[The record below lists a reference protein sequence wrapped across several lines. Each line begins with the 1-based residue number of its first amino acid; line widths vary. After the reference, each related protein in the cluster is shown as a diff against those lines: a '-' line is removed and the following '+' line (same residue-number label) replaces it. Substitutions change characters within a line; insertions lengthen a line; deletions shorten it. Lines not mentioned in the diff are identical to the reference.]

1 MKIVFLDAL
10 TLGEDVSFDAL
21 DALGECSYHPTTRS
35 DETLVRIKDATVV
48 ITNKVLIT
56 AEMMDATPT
65 LKLICIAATGMNNVD
80 LDAAKQRGIEVK
92 NVAGYSTDSVVQLTF
107 SMLFYLINSSRYYDD
122 FVRDKH
128 WQMSELFTHVGRP
141 FAELAGKTWG
151 IIGMGTIGQKV
162 AKIASAFGCEV
173 IYYSTSG
180 KNKDQKFHRVHLDH
194 LLAESDIL
202 SIHAPLNDAT
212 QELLH
217 YENMKQLKDNAT
229 LLNLG
234 RGGIINEADLART
247 IKEKPIYVGLDV
259 VTKEPI
265 SVDNPLLEVQN
276 ERLYIT
282 PHIAWTSIEA
292 RQRLLAAIVDHI
304 KTFKAALHSV

>member
-1 MKIVFLDAL
+1 MDIVFLDAL
-10 TLGEDVSFDAL
+10 SLGEDVSFEAL
-21 DALGECSYHPTTRS
+21 DALGSCDYYPTTKPE
-35 DETLVRIKDATVV
+35 ETLERIAGKTVV

-56 AEMMDATPT
+56 AEMMDATPS

-80 LDAAKQRGIEVK
+80 LKAAKERGIEVK

-122 FVRDKH
+122 YVKNKQ
-128 WQMSELFTHVGRP
+128 WQKSDLFTHVGRP
-141 FAELAGKTWG
+141 FAELSGKTWG
-151 IIGMGTIGQKV
+151 IIGMGAIGQEV

-180 KNKDQKFHRVHLDH
+180 KNTDQDYHRVHLDH
-194 LLAESDIL
+194 LLSQSDVI

-212 QELLH
+212 LNLLNF
-217 YENMKQLKDNAT
+217 ENMKQLKDNAT

-234 RGGIINEADLART
+234 RGGIINEGDLAKT
-247 IKEKPIYVGLDV
+247 IEEKNIYVGIDV

-265 SVDNPLLEVQN
+265 VEDNPLLAVQN

-292 RQRLLAAIVDHI
+292 RERLLASIVEHI
-304 KTFKAALHSV
+304 KNFSF